1 MGQSTSIQNINY
13 EDIQT
18 IIKNPEV
25 FLLINTLP
33 NSEQQC
39 LITNT
44 ILAEREEELINIYF
58 NTNRGI
64 RIVIYG
70 KNCNDENVKIKCNKL
85 ATMGFYNLYCYNGGL
100 FEWLLL
106 QDIYGF
112 DLFPTTK
119 KELDLLKFKPK
130 SSLNLHLLEY

>member
-1 MGQSTSIQNINY
+1 MGQSASIQNINY

-44 ILAEREEELINIYF
+44 IFADREEELINNFF
-58 NTNRGI
+58 NSNKGI

-70 KNCNDENVKIKCNKL
+70 KNCNDESVKIKCNKL

-130 SSLNLHLLEY
+130 SVLNMHLLEY

>member
-1 MGQSTSIQNINY
+1 MGQTTSIQNINY

-18 IIKNPEV
+18 IIKTPEV

-33 NSEQQC
+33 ISEQQC
-39 LITNT
+39 LISNT
-44 ILAEREEELINIYF
+44 LNASKEEELINEYL
-58 NTNRGI
+58 NANRNI

-70 KNCNDENVKIKCNKL
+70 KNCNDENVINKCNKL

-106 QDIYGF
+106 QDIYGTE
-112 DLFPTTK
+112 LFPTTK
-119 KELDLLKFKPK
+119 KEIDLLKYKPT
-130 SSLNLHLLEY
+130 SILNMRLLEY

>member
-44 ILAEREEELINIYF
+44 ILADREEELINTYF

-130 SSLNLHLLEY
+130 SALNLHLLEY